1 MKPLKEQQSTTIEKR
16 ESLPHYMTEVHRI
29 DVLGFH
35 CPVPVHEARKALK
48 TMDEG
53 HVLELV
59 SDDPETLHDIPALIA
74 RLNATLESV
83 EENSGEYTFRI
94 INSVDSP
101 RIATIRMD
109 ENIPADAHLPTSNG
123 DFRIRV
129 FHEENGLDHVALT
142 LGDMEGPDPL
152 LVRVH
157 SECLTGDAFSSLR
170 CDCGPQLDAGLQEIA
185 ERGWGALIYLRQEG
199 RGIGLHA
206 KIQAYHLQDKGADTL
221 DANLH
226 LGLPGDARDYEI
238 AAEILKSIGATR
250 ISLLTNNPDKVKQL
264 QEHGI
269 NVVERKSLIVGIGES
284 NKDYLKTKL
293 ERMGH
298 EIEEAEL
305 DG

>member
-1 MKPLKEQQSTTIEKR
+1 MSSVR
-16 ESLPHYMTEVHRI
+16 RV

-35 CPVPVHEARKALK
+35 CPVPVHEARKALE
-48 TMDEG
+48 TMSPGEI
-53 HVLELV
+53 LEV
-59 SDDPETLHDIPALIA
+59 ISDDPESLHDIPALVS
-74 RLNATLESV
+74 RLNITLDSTT
-83 EENSGEYTFRI
+83 ENSGEYTFRI
-94 INSVDSP
+94 INS
-101 RIATIRMD
+101 
-109 ENIPADAHLPTSNG
+109 ENKEQPKTNRVLREEKIPADARLPTSHG
-123 DFRIRV
+123 EFRIRV

-142 LGDMEGPDPL
+142 LGDMEGPDPV

-170 CDCGPQLDAGLQEIA
+170 CDCGPQLDAALQAIS

-226 LGLPGDARDYEI
+226 LGLPGDARNYEI
-238 AAEILKSIGATR
+238 AAEILHSIGVSKIA
-250 ISLLTNNPDKVKQL
+250 LLSNNPDKVKQL

-269 NVVERKSLIVGIGES
+269 NVQERMSLIAGIGDKNRE
-284 NKDYLKTKL
+284 YLKTKQ

-298 EIEEAEL
+298 EIDETEL
-305 DG
+305 NQ